1 MAKMDYNSSTFRNA
15 AIDKLQGKFGQPTQ
29 RSASASSTTLA
40 NPFTQKT
47 PLSQGLGDTSI
58 KRPAA
63 PKAPAAKPTTPAAK
77 APETKPT
84 AMASEAK
91 APARTVKDV
100 KRETKI
106 AVAEAKGKSKVAK
119 ANMKSGMTPD
129 DKMEMRQKRSENLGK
144 AVKGTLEVAGTALG
158 LYGTYQGLKKGN

>member
-1 MAKMDYNSSTFRNA
+1 MAKIDYNSSNFRNG

-63 PKAPAAKPTTPAAK
+63 PKAPAAKPTAK
-77 APETKPT
+77 PVETKPT
-84 AMASEAK
+84 AMASEVK

-100 KRETKI
+100 KRETKV

-119 ANMKSGMTPD
+119 ANMKSNMTPD
-129 DKMEMRQKRSENLGK
+129 DKMELRQKRSENLGK